1 MSLTSHLADQIRS
14 ALTARGLSVRA
25 AERQAGMPQ
34 RSIQAVLD
42 GHMPHLD
49 RAAAIAAAL
58 GYKLVIQPVRS
69 GPRPIPDAHSAA
81 PGAASGAGGK
91 RSTSPADVA
100 GVPVEDRRL
109 AEMLAVLADEFE
121 ALNERG
127 QESLCTRFWHAH
139 PDLRE
144 RALARQGRRLARLA
158 GDSGAGEP
166 SRRGG
171 GLTAAPTPS
180 QRG

>member
-1 MSLTSHLADQIRS
+1 MLVGPDLSDRELAAELGVARSTISHWRS
-14 ALTARGLSVRA
+14 RGL
-25 AERQAGMPQ
+25 P
-34 RSIQAVLD
+34 QAVTCLLPYLNP
-42 GHMPHLD
+42 MRP
-49 RAAAIAAAL
+49 
-58 GYKLVIQPVRS
+58 
-69 GPRPIPDAHSAA
+69 GPRPISAA
-81 PGAASGAGGK
+81 DAPSA
-91 RSTSPADVA
+91 PADVA

-158 GDSGAGEP
+158 GDFGAGGP

>member
-1 MSLTSHLADQIRS
+1 MKAGSPHVIRDMR
-14 ALTARGLSVRA
+14 RGHIPSINRL
-25 AERQAGMPQ
+25 Q
-34 RSIQAVLD
+34 RLCT
-42 GHMPHLD
+42 
-49 RAAAIAAAL
+49 AL
-58 GYKLVIQPVRS
+58 GLELTIAPVRS

-158 GDSGAGEP
+158 GDFGAGGP

-180 QRG
+180 RRG